1 MSKAISYYDWSL
13 GFKKT
18 LSEIEST
25 NEFIPNHLN
34 SIGLSENDFKT
45 FLESWKDK
53 NL

>member
-18 LSEIEST
+18 LSEISKD
-25 NEFIPNHLN
+25 EFISNHLN

>member
-18 LSEIEST
+18 FLETSKDEL
-25 NEFIPNHLN
+25 IPNNLN
-34 SIGLSENDFKT
+34 SIGLPEDDFKS
-45 FLESWKDK
+45 FLESWKEK